1 MTADPSTAEI
11 LAALSTPDRD
21 PLALS
26 RRRFLQL
33 ALAAGAVAAVP
44 FDLLG
49 SDRAEAAPL
58 GDADGV
64 LVVLLMGGGNDGANM
79 VVPIDDP
86 AYAAAR
92 GNLAIGRDVAL
103 HLGNGL
109 ALHPALP
116 NIKRRYD
123 AGKVALLQG
132 VGYPNP
138 NLSHFESMALWMS
151 GWAGGI
157 TNTGWVGRFLSALP
171 SSDPMHGVVLG
182 QSVPL
187 HFRGPSTSAL
197 SLPGNIG
204 GAVGWLATNSPDHDV
219 SLHNLLARFDDRGH
233 ERGMWADAWNRTLG
247 SLVAL
252 GQQTAP
258 MYAAAVPD
266 DDLVADMTLA
276 ARLVN
281 LNVGTRVIGVSYGD
295 FDTHA
300 NQVGRHNELM
310 ARFDAAVE
318 AFFNALDP
326 AFSGRVTVLTM
337 SEFGRRAKANSSGGT
352 DHGAASTLMAI
363 GGRVR
368 GGVYGVTPSMGD
380 VDRSGN
386 LKATTDFRSVYATAI
401 TWLGGNATAALG
413 GDYGNLGFLEGA
425 TATPVG
431 TGGGPS
437 SGPSFIGPRSA
448 FVPVTPARV
457 LDTRA
462 GAMIGYEGDKPAP
475 GAVVT
480 VPLSGVADIP
490 AAGATAVVLNLTA
503 AEADGYGYVT
513 VWPGGPQ
520 PEASN
525 LNLERSGQTRPNL
538 VSATLGGDGATRL
551 YTYGGTHLLADV
563 FGYFQPAESA
573 SAGRL
578 VPLPPTRLL
587 DTRAGGAIGYQGD
600 KPGAGATVTLPIAGT
615 GGVPAGGAAAVV
627 LNVTATEAEGFGY
640 VTVYPDGEMPVASNL
655 NVQHA
660 GQTIA
665 NQVIVRLGADGA
677 IRLFTHGAAHLLADV
692 VGWFTD
698 ATAPEASDGLFVPV
712 SPYRVLDTR
721 SGPVRDAGSVVTLPV
736 AAPGLPAA
744 GARAIVLNVTAVD
757 TGGWGYV
764 SVFPEGEPPNASN
777 LNIEGAGQT
786 IANHVVCPV
795 GSDGAVRL
803 FTYGPTHLVADV
815 TGWYV

>member
-1 MTADPSTAEI
+1 
-11 LAALSTPDRD
+11 
-21 PLALS
+21 
-26 RRRFLQL
+26 
-33 ALAAGAVAAVP
+33 
-44 FDLLG
+44 
-49 SDRAEAAPL
+49 
-58 GDADGV
+58 
-64 LVVLLMGGGNDGANM
+64 M

-86 AYAAAR
+86 AYAPAR

-103 HLGNGL
+103 PLGNGL
-109 ALHPALP
+109 ALHPALG
-116 NIKRRYD
+116 NLKRRYD

-138 NLSHFESMALWMS
+138 NLSHFESMALWMA
-151 GWAGGI
+151 GWSGGI
-157 TNTGWVGRFLSALP
+157 TNTGWVGRYLSSLP
-171 SSDPMHGVVLG
+171 APDPIAGVVLG
-182 QSVPL
+182 QAVPL
-187 HFRGPSTSAL
+187 HFRGPTTSAL

-204 GAVGWLATNSPDHDV
+204 GAVGWPAADNAEYDV
-219 SLHNLLARFDDRGH
+219 SLNGLLARFDDRGN
-233 ERGMWADAWNRTLG
+233 ERGTWADAWNRTLG
-247 SLVAL
+247 SLIAL

-258 MYAAAVPD
+258 MYAAAVPE
-266 DDLVADMTLA
+266 DDLLADMTLA

-300 NQVGRHNELM
+300 NQAGRHNDLM
-310 ARFDAAVE
+310 ARLDAAVE
-318 AFFNALDP
+318 AFFNTLDP
-326 AFSGRVTVLTM
+326 AFSGRTTVLTM
-337 SEFGRRAKANSSGGT
+337 SEFGRRGRSNSSGGT
-352 DHGAASTLMAI
+352 DHGAASSLLAI

-368 GGVYGVTPSMGD
+368 GGVYGTTPAMGD
-380 VDRSGN
+380 LDKSGN

-401 TWLGGNATAALG
+401 TWLGGNATAVLG

-425 TATPVG
+425 TATPVD
-431 TGGGPS
+431 TGGGPA
-437 SGPSFIGPRSA
+437 SGPSFVGARSA
-448 FVPVTPARV
+448 FVPITPARV

-462 GAMIGYEGDKPAP
+462 GALIGYQGDKPAA

-480 VPLSGVADIP
+480 VPLAGNAEIP
-490 AAGATAVVLNLTA
+490 ANGVSAVVLNLTA

-563 FGYFQPAESA
+563 FGYFTPSDST

-615 GGVPAGGAAAVV
+615 GGVPATGAVAVV
-627 LNVTATEAEGFGY
+627 LNVTATEADGFGY
-640 VTVYPDGEMPVASNL
+640 VTVYPDGDMPVASNL
-655 NVQHA
+655 NVQEP

-665 NQVIVRLGADGA
+665 NQVIVRLGGDGA
-677 IRLFTHGAAHLLADV
+677 VRLFTYGSAHLLADV

-698 ATAPEASDGLFVPV
+698 DTAPASTDGLFVPV

-721 SGPVRDAGSVVTLPV
+721 SGPIRDPGSVLTLPV
-736 AAPGLPAA
+736 AASGLPAA

-777 LNIEGAGQT
+777 LNIEGPGQT

-795 GSDGAVRL
+795 GGDGAVRL